1 MKTQVARPNRIIN
14 RILFSNTCSKT
25 GASAC
30 FMTPRIPEAEEYRWR
45 IFEIEDNLNASLVI
59 KPLLSSCLVRFELLF
74 LNTDPC
80 F

>member
-1 MKTQVARPNRIIN
+1 MLNKFPQVSTMNIEEIQLSRQVP
-14 RILFSNTCSKT
+14 LTCFITSQ
-25 GASAC
+25 
-30 FMTPRIPEAEEYRWR
+30 IPGAEEYKCQ
-45 IFEIEDNLNASLVI
+45 FLKIEDNSNASLDI

>member
-1 MKTQVARPNRIIN
+1 
-14 RILFSNTCSKT
+14 
-25 GASAC
+25 
-30 FMTPRIPEAEEYRWR
+30 MTPQIPEAEGYIWQ
-45 IFEIEDNLNASLVI
+45 IFEIEDNSNDSLVI